1 MAHQQITS
9 PSPELAHH
17 LAALLAQHVSDVVIC
32 PGSRN
37 SPLSLALLA
46 RRELRVH
53 VRLDERAA
61 AFCALGMA
69 RVQQRHVAVVMTS
82 GTAVAN
88 CLPAM
93 VEAYHSGT
101 PLLVL
106 SADRP
111 AHLVGTGASQTIQQ
125 KNIFGEATPQ
135 GTHHVASVAD
145 LKDAASWFHAPQV
158 HINAAL
164 DLPLLDT
171 SELPAIEGEQR
182 VGEYPYLPPVRP
194 EPEPKILDVDL
205 SKNTVVIAGDEAWE
219 VPGLEDLPT
228 LAEPTAP
235 APHNPIHPLAASLFG
250 KTLSDAEGHSLQV
263 TLEQVIVVGHPTLHR
278 AVLGLIA
285 NPEVEL
291 VVLSRTHR
299 FTNPACREDARL
311 GTAVKVKNEPTRD
324 WLKICSAASDFAAT
338 VVREVLE
345 DDEEITGLHVAATVA
360 DTLGVGDTFFIG
372 ASNPIRDAAMVG
384 LPFDGVTTVSPRGT
398 AGIDGTLAQAVGVA
412 LAQQS
417 REPAEPR
424 APRTLALVGDISFL
438 HDLGGLLIPELE
450 VRPENLSIIVA
461 NDDGCGIFE
470 TLETGAPGLRGRF
483 ERAFGT
489 PHGKNLEDLCHGL
502 DVAYTLVDTLPELTD
517 TLVEDIEEGA
527 KGGIHVIEVRT
538 ARGQA
543 RTAQAKKL
551 VEGFGL

>member
-1 MAHQQITS
+1 MAHPQITS
-9 PSPELAHH
+9 ASPELAQH
-17 LAALLAQHVSDVVIC
+17 LAALLAQQVSDVVIC

-46 RRELRVH
+46 RRDLRVH

-69 RVQQRHVAVVMTS
+69 RIQQRHVAVVMTS

-111 AHLVGTGASQTIQQ
+111 EHLVGSGASQTIQQ
-125 KNIFGEATPQ
+125 KNIFGEATPH
-135 GTHHVASVAD
+135 GTHQVSSIAD
-145 LKDAASWFHAPQV
+145 LKDAASWFQAPQV
-158 HINAAL
+158 HINVAL
-164 DLPLLDT
+164 DVPLLDT
-171 SELPAIEGEQR
+171 NELPAIEGEQR
-182 VGEYPYLPPVRP
+182 VGEYPYLAPLHP
-194 EPEPKILDVDL
+194 EPEPKILEVDL

-219 VPGLEDLPT
+219 VPGLEDIPT

-250 KTLSDAEGHSLQV
+250 KTLSDTEGHSLQV

-278 AVLGLIA
+278 AVLGLMA

-291 VVLSRTHR
+291 VVLSRTPR

-324 WLKICSAASDFAAT
+324 WLKICSAASDFAAS

-345 DDEEITGLHVAATVA
+345 DDEELTGLHAAAAVA
-360 DTLGVGDTFFIG
+360 DTLAVGDTFFVG

-384 LPFDGVTTVSPRGT
+384 LPFDGVSTISPRGT
-398 AGIDGTLAQAVGVA
+398 AGIDGTLAQAIGVA

-417 REPAEPR
+417 REAATPR

-438 HDLGGLLIPELE
+438 HDMGGLLIPELE

-461 NDDGCGIFE
+461 NDGGCGIFE
-470 TLETGAPGLRGRF
+470 TLETGSPALRGRF

-489 PHGKNLEDLCHGL
+489 PHGINLEELCQAMGIN
-502 DVAYTLVDTLPELTD
+502 YTQATSLPELIEL
-517 TLVEDIEEGA
+517 LVEDNEHGA
-527 KGGIHVIEVRT
+527 QGGIHVIEVPT

-543 RTAQAKKL
+543 RIRQAQKL